1 MATRTGQSNPIP
13 IPGHS
18 TASSHAHSHVDLAES
33 SSSSGRSSRPQSD
46 GSERSDGSSDLIFG
60 PMDMTPPSTSPV
72 PSRSSWDS
80 GQQFPLSTIPP
91 NNSARSTCASCTRP
105 VPPGCTLCEVCL
117 SHAASASGMNSHS
130 TTRPVSGRRWSGEFS
145 QQVVPG
151 TSQSDNRRSSDR
163 QMRTRIPLVT
173 RMDATHPPPTPNM
186 LPHNAGGRSSLAP
199 SVLSAQT
206 QCKQTKHRSYDG
218 TSNVFG

>member
-91 NNSARSTCASCTRP
+91 NYSARSTCASCTRP
-105 VPPGCTLCEVCL
+105 VPPSCTLCEVCL
-117 SHAASASGMNSHS
+117 SHAASASGTNSHS
-130 TTRPVSGRRWSGEFS
+130 TTRSVSGRRWSGEFS

-151 TSQSDNRRSSDR
+151 TSQSDNRRGSIGRPFPSAAV
-163 QMRTRIPLVT
+163 QPT
-173 RMDATHPPPTPNM
+173 MDDFPHPEQQTV
-186 LPHNAGGRSSLAP
+186 GSL
-199 SVLSAQT
+199 Q
-206 QCKQTKHRSYDG
+206 Q
-218 TSNVFG
+218 